1 VTTVTYRNRPAILA
15 LAFLGTVLITGC
27 TPNPEASHPSPQ
39 PTAAPTTPEASTTAT
54 PTTTP
59 PAGPPERPAAAE
71 GLTLAAAE
79 AFVHYYSDLMNYA
92 SDTGDGTALLS
103 ASDSGCENC
112 KVYADF
118 VKKSNAANGLLTGD
132 YHEHITEVSELVRGQ
147 SGRLGGSAILK
158 VGKYVS
164 RETPTAT
171 PITSKSTNYTREIA
185 LSPQSG
191 NWVMFEMKLVE
202 Q

>member
-1 VTTVTYRNRPAILA
+1 MTYRNKRAILA
-15 LAFLGTVLITGC
+15 LACLGAVLMSGC
-27 TPNPEASHPSPQ
+27 TSNPEASHPSPQ
-39 PTAAPTTPEASTTAT
+39 PTTPAASTTAT
-54 PTTTP
+54 RATTP

-158 VGKYVS
+158 VGTYVS
-164 RETPTAT
+164 RETPTAS
-171 PITSKSTNYTREIA
+171 PITSKSRKYTRELA

>member
-1 VTTVTYRNRPAILA
+1 MTYRNRPAILA
-15 LAFLGTVLITGC
+15 LACLGVVLMTGC
-27 TPNPEASHPSPQ
+27 TPNPEASHPSSTPQ
-39 PTAAPTTPEASTTAT
+39 TTAAPAASTTAT
-54 PTTTP
+54 PSTTP
-59 PAGPPERPAAAE
+59 PAGPPERPPAAE

-158 VGKYVS
+158 VGTYVS
-164 RETPTAT
+164 RETPAAT
-171 PITSKSTNYTREIA
+171 PITSKSTKYTRELA

>member
-15 LAFLGTVLITGC
+15 LACLGAVLMTGC
-27 TPNPEASHPSPQ
+27 TPNPAASHPSPQ
-39 PTAAPTTPEASTTAT
+39 PSATPTAPTASTTAT
-54 PTTTP
+54 PATTQPT
-59 PAGPPERPAAAE
+59 GPPERPTAAE

-79 AFVHYYSDLMNYA
+79 AFVHYYSALMNYA

-158 VGKYVS
+158 VGTYVS
-164 RETPTAT
+164 RETPTAS
-171 PITSKSTNYTREIA
+171 PITSKSTKYNRELA
-185 LSPQSG
+185 LSPKSG

>member
-1 VTTVTYRNRPAILA
+1 
-15 LAFLGTVLITGC
+15 
-27 TPNPEASHPSPQ
+27 
-39 PTAAPTTPEASTTAT
+39 
-54 PTTTP
+54 
-59 PAGPPERPAAAE
+59 
-71 GLTLAAAE
+71 
-79 AFVHYYSDLMNYA
+79 VHYYSDLMNYA

-112 KVYADF
+112 KIYADF

-147 SGRLGGSAILK
+147 GGHIGGSAILN
-158 VGKYVS
+158 VGTYVS

-171 PITSKSTNYTREIA
+171 PVTSKSTKYTRELA
-185 LSPQSG
+185 LSSQGG
-191 NWVMFEMKLVE
+191 NWVMFEMKLEE

>member
-1 VTTVTYRNRPAILA
+1 VTTVTYRNKRAILA
-15 LAFLGTVLITGC
+15 LACLGAVLITGC
-27 TPNPEASHPSPQ
+27 TSNPEASHPSPQ
-39 PTAAPTTPEASTTAT
+39 PTTPAASTTAT
-54 PTTTP
+54 RATTP

-158 VGKYVS
+158 VGTYVS
-164 RETPTAT
+164 RETPTAS
-171 PITSKSTNYTREIA
+171 PITSKSRKYTRELA